1 MVTRTAPDQIGLGF
15 TIGIDTWLDYEM
27 GRRRSPS
34 SPSTKGSN
42 GVNWKAIEEAFERY
56 RKSESTGRAVVN
68 PETYREF
75 VSQGRQYYYGDDEY
89 PDRDYFHRLDLL
101 TSFFPQRFGPGG
113 SQDLEQ
119 KQYDNYQMFGL
130 FRKMINYAEEHM
142 GG

>member
-42 GVNWKAIEEAFERY
+42 GVNWKAIEEAFERD
-56 RKSESTGRAVVN
+56 RKNENTGRAVVN

-75 VSQGRQYYYGDDEY
+75 VSKGRQYYHVDDED
-89 PDRDYFHRLDLL
+89 PDGDYFHRLDLL
-101 TSFFPQRFGPGG
+101 TNFFPQRFGLGG
-113 SQDLEQ
+113 IQDLEQ
-119 KQYDNYQMFGL
+119 RQYDDYQMWGL

-142 GG
+142 SG